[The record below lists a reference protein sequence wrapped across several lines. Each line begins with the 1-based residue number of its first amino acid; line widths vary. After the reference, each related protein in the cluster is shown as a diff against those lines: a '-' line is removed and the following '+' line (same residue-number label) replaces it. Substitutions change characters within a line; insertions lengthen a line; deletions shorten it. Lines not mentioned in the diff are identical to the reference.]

1 MKIMSADIYPHNFS
15 DKDILVRVEHKLD
28 HIIEILE
35 DKTITIEE
43 EELIRETDKLIQEK
57 KFEEFISL

>member
-1 MKIMSADIYPHNFS
+1 MKIMSADVYPNNFS

>member
-1 MKIMSADIYPHNFS
+1 MSADVYRSNFS
-15 DKDILVRVEHKLD
+15 DKDILVRVENKLD

>member
-1 MKIMSADIYPHNFS
+1 MKIMSSDIYPNNFS

>member
-1 MKIMSADIYPHNFS
+1 MSSDIYPNNFS

>member
-1 MKIMSADIYPHNFS
+1 MKIMSADVYPNNFS

-35 DKTITIEE
+35 DKTISIGEE
-43 EELIRETDKLIQEK
+43 KLIRETDQLIYEK
-57 KFEEFISL
+57 KFDEFIPL